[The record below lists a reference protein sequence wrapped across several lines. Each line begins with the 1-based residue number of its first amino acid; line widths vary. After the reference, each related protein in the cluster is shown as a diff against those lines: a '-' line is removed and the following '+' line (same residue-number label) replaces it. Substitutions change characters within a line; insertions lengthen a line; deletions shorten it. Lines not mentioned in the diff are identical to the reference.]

1 MKYFLRTTLELVIIK
16 KKVMDITNL
25 GWNPTKCNKKVVK
38 FIGKRD
44 LIHHYGW
51 YFDKNANI
59 VDLDDL
65 AIKYNLPLLSNELW
79 DEIIPQ
85 NYQPLFIQAD
95 RVFKKKSRF
104 LKQYLARRINDKR
117 RNKSYFSFV

>member
-1 MKYFLRTTLELVIIK
+1 MTRYLRTTLELVIIK
-16 KKVMDITNL
+16 TKVMDITNM

-44 LIHHYGW
+44 LIRHYGW
-51 YFDKNANI
+51 FFDKNANI

-65 AIKYNLPLLSNELW
+65 AIKYTLPLLSNELW
-79 DEIIPQ
+79 DKIHE

-104 LKQYLARRINDKR
+104 LKQYLTRRINDKR
-117 RNKSYFSFV
+117 GNESYFSFV